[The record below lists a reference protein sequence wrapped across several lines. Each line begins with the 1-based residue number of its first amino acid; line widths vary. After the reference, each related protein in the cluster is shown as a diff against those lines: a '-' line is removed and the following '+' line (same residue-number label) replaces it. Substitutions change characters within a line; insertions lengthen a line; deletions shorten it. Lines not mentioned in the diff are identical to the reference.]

1 MKSKL
6 MIGLLAGTTM
16 AAAAF
21 AHGGAEGVVK
31 ERMDGMMAMGQ
42 SVKELAPMMRGEITY
57 DAEAVRAGARVF
69 VEHSEG
75 MTELFPEGSAGKPSE
90 AKSEIWSDWGEFSAL
105 AEQLKVV
112 SEGLAEAADN
122 GLMASGAGMDAGS
135 MMGTQSPGG
144 MMGAS
149 SMMGTSS
156 GSQMIDY
163 ASMPADGAFNM
174 VTQTCSACHAKF
186 RYEAK

>member
-57 DAEAVRAGARVF
+57 DAEAVRTGARVF

-75 MTELFPEGSAGKPSE
+75 MTELFPEGSAGNSVRSQSSSRWL
-90 AKSEIWSDWGEFSAL
+90 AKVL
-105 AEQLKVV
+105 PRPPTT
-112 SEGLAEAADN
+112 GLWRQVREWMQA
-122 GLMASGAGMDAGS
+122 
-135 MMGTQSPGG
+135 P
-144 MMGAS
+144 
-149 SMMGTSS
+149 
-156 GSQMIDY
+156 
-163 ASMPADGAFNM
+163 
-174 VTQTCSACHAKF
+174 
-186 RYEAK
+186 